1 MQQWKTTSVVIVV
14 IATRRNL
21 RCASTTVTGTPRH
34 VATAVPSQWCVLGS
48 EGHGAARVENQESV
62 PVLEMYWPVLEM
74 LRADIIVTEISG
86 GQNDIFLLFRRFPT
100 FRV

>member
-14 IATRRNL
+14 IATLRNL
-21 RCASTTVTGTPRH
+21 RCTSTTVTPRH

-86 GQNDIFLLFRRFPT
+86 GAK
-100 FRV
+100 